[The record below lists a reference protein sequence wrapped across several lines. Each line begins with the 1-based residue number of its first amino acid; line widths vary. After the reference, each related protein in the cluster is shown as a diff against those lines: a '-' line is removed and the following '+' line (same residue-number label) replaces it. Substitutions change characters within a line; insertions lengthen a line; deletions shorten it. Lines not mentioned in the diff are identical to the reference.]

1 MAKEPSARRYAE
13 AIFQIDNVDL
23 NKDNWSQKLKFLT
36 ELACNNDV
44 LSLMNEPHVPLNIK
58 KDGIKKLCSGFTK
71 KQLNFVFLL
80 LERGQFDLVIDI
92 NDRLLEMFDDIE
104 GIKRAKIISA
114 IELKNDFMK
123 KIEKKLGDLTNS
135 KVIGVNEIDESIV
148 GGIVVRFSDQVLD
161 MSIKGEFLKMRDSF
175 SKSNI

>member
-1 MAKEPSARRYAE
+1 MVIVVSKQYLKSLGYTHE
-13 AIFQIDNVDL
+13 QIQDYGTGGAYEN
-23 NKDNWSQKLKFLT
+23 
-36 ELACNNDV
+36 
-44 LSLMNEPHVPLNIK
+44 
-58 KDGIKKLCSGFTK
+58 
-71 KQLNFVFLL
+71 
-80 LERGQFDLVIDI
+80 
-92 NDRLLEMFDDIE
+92 DIE

-114 IELKNDFMK
+114 VELKKDFME

-161 MSIKGEFLKMRDSF
+161 MSIKGEFFKMRDSF

>member
-1 MAKEPSARRYAE
+1 ME
-13 AIFQIDNVDL
+13 
-23 NKDNWSQKLKFLT
+23 
-36 ELACNNDV
+36 
-44 LSLMNEPHVPLNIK
+44 
-58 KDGIKKLCSGFTK
+58 
-71 KQLNFVFLL
+71 
-80 LERGQFDLVIDI
+80 
-92 NDRLLEMFDDIE
+92 
-104 GIKRAKIISA
+104 
-114 IELKNDFMK
+114 

>member
-1 MAKEPSARRYAE
+1 M
-13 AIFQIDNVDL
+13 
-23 NKDNWSQKLKFLT
+23 T
-36 ELACNNDV
+36 
-44 LSLMNEPHVPLNIK
+44 
-58 KDGIKKLCSGFTK
+58 
-71 KQLNFVFLL
+71 
-80 LERGQFDLVIDI
+80 
-92 NDRLLEMFDDIE
+92 DDIE

-114 IELKNDFMK
+114 VELKKDFME